1 MEDKIF
7 KINLKK
13 YEIYE
18 YVYVIKKYK
27 NNLKVFVMDFQNN
40 TYYLE
45 ENYPLEFL
53 KDSHTSQI
61 PKGILY
67 NIYKDKIEEYVKNN
81 YNSVYNDLTSFQEQ
95 KTLF

>member
-1 MEDKIF
+1 MKLGDKKMEDKIF

-45 ENYPLEFL
+45 ENYPLEFFHNPL
-53 KDSHTSQI
+53 DF
-61 PKGILY
+61 L
-67 NIYKDKIEEYVKNN
+67 
-81 YNSVYNDLTSFQEQ
+81 
-95 KTLF
+95 